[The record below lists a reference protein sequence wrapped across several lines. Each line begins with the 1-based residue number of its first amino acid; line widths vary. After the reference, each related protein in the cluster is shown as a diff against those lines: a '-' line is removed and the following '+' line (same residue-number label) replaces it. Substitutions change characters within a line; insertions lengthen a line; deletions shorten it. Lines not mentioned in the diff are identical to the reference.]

1 MTMYERRFQEINME
15 LEKLPLLFDMT
26 DEQHARFEQL
36 CEELFAVVP
45 HIGTTNTQEQ
55 VERNAANAR
64 FADDYERSIDY
75 ELSFQASSLESKFV
89 LLYSA
94 GIESIEVEEILPND
108 RHYIPKYNT

>member
-1 MTMYERRFQEINME
+1 MTNQKYSVLIKSIGNNTEDKTMTMYERRFQEINME

-64 FADDYERSIDY
+64 FVDDYERSIDY
-75 ELSFQASSLESKFV
+75 ELSF
-89 LLYSA
+89 
-94 GIESIEVEEILPND
+94 
-108 RHYIPKYNT
+108 

>member
-15 LEKLPLLFDMT
+15 LFKLPLLFDMT

-75 ELSFQASSLESKFV
+75 ELSF
-89 LLYSA
+89 
-94 GIESIEVEEILPND
+94 
-108 RHYIPKYNT
+108 